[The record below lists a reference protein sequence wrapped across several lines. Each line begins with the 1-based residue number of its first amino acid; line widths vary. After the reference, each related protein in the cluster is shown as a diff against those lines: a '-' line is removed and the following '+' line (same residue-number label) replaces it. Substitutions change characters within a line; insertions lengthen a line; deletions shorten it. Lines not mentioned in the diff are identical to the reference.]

1 MKKRPMVL
9 MTVFTFALLLS
20 SFTGASA
27 KPNASAP
34 IECVVDITNYY
45 DLDGEYYYWL
55 GSVSECMLQGTIL
68 FVETDQNFDAGKSG
82 HFFET
87 FTIKPESGGEITG
100 ENAGVWNFSTFKF
113 RANGR
118 VTGASEEWADL
129 VGYKFHEM
137 GRTTDPFDPEADVVS
152 APGTIMTLH

>member
-1 MKKRPMVL
+1 MKKRSMVFIIVL
-9 MTVFTFALLLS
+9 TFALLLS
-20 SFTGASA
+20 SFTAASA
-27 KPNASAP
+27 QPNASAP
-34 IECVVDITNYY
+34 IECVVDITNYF
-45 DLDGEYYYWL
+45 DLDVGYYWL
-55 GSVSECMLQGTIL
+55 GSVTGCMLKGTVL

-87 FTIKPESGGEITG
+87 FTIWPESGGEIRG

>member
-1 MKKRPMVL
+1 MKRKSLILIMVL
-9 MTVFTFALLLS
+9 MIALLFS
-20 SFTGASA
+20 SITAASA
-27 KPNASAP
+27 KPNASP
-34 IECVVDITNYY
+34 LIKCVVDIQTSPPGVKPDWY
-45 DLDGEYYYWL
+45 
-55 GSVSECMLQGTIL
+55 GTIEGEECSIAGTVT
-68 FVETDQNFDAGKSG
+68 FNETDENFDAGKSG
-82 HFFET
+82 HFFEE
-87 FTIKPESGGEITG
+87 FTIKPYSGGEIHG
-100 ENAGVWNFSTFKF
+100 EDNGVWNFSTFKF